1 MKYLIS
7 FLVLF
12 ALSFSAQARYAEYVE
27 KPFSVSIG
35 TYSMVISDDD
45 GDAEFTGFSLSF
57 GYTISDLYALNG
69 TFFAL
74 ESNDFSDD
82 TSTGYDLL
90 AYIGTGL
97 AGNTHG
103 GLKAYI
109 GGGVYNDKQKFDSL
123 GSRIFN
129 GLQLSGGLGYS
140 WPKVSLDLVVNL
152 RDSGDYEDFAG
163 SDADISVVTSSLRL
177 SYKF

>member
-1 MKYLIS
+1 MKYSIS
-7 FLVLF
+7 FLVLLV
-12 ALSFSAQARYAEYVE
+12 LSFNAQARYDEYVE
-27 KPFSVSIG
+27 KPFNVSLG
-35 TYSMVISDDD
+35 AYSMVISDDND
-45 GDAEFTGFSLSF
+45 DAEFTGFSLSF
-57 GYTISDLYALNG
+57 GYTISDQYALQG

-74 ESNDFSDD
+74 ENNDFSED

-97 AGNTHG
+97 AGQAHG
-103 GLKAYI
+103 GIKAYI
-109 GGGVYNDKQKFDSL
+109 GGGVYNDKQKFEGL

-163 SDADISVVTSSLRL
+163 AGADISVVTSSLQL